1 MKGLVDP
8 LSAAQTVDR
17 TIMAQCH
24 DAYNIVSSGERDE
37 AITLGGWLRLLWSL
51 LGSLAMVIPSD
62 RSRQDHLISI
72 L

>member
-24 DAYNIVSSGERDE
+24 DAYNIVSSGERGE
-37 AITLGGWLRLLWSL
+37 AITPGGWLRLLWSL
-51 LGSLAMVIPSD
+51 LGSLAMVITSD
-62 RSRQDHLISI
+62 RSGQDHLISI